1 MVPDHRDLAIEVL
14 ADSETDSTERVKALE
29 LRIKELESR
38 PQLKWAGVHHDG
50 QPYAEA
56 QLVTRSIECHDET
69 CSRLPQSPES
79 ERTAPNASAYV
90 LRRRGRPAGGVD
102 LSLSAIR
109 RRSAAAAAAARAFV
123 APRS

>member
-1 MVPDHRDLAIEVL
+1 MVPDHRDLAIEVV

-56 QLVTRSIECHDET
+56 QLVTRSIERTTKPARGCR
-69 CSRLPQSPES
+69 SRENL
-79 ERTAPNASAYV
+79 NA
-90 LRRRGRPAGGVD
+90 RRRT
-102 LSLSAIR
+102 R
-109 RRSAAAAAAARAFV
+109 RLIGIFENRI
-123 APRS
+123 